1 MDILEH
7 QKKQLLKKGYC
18 IVKNFLNDDQIRNFD
33 SSFSDG
39 QFKKTA
45 DNSKLMKLI
54 KHFDFTPIDI
64 GIKKSIE
71 WFIKNYDMCRK

>member
-33 SSFSDG
+33 SSFS
-39 QFKKTA
+39 KK
-45 DNSKLMKLI
+45 KI
-54 KHFDFTPIDI
+54 
-64 GIKKSIE
+64 IKKITSNIMR
-71 WFIKNYDMCRK
+71 KNSGNT